1 MHYLWSCGFLCARY
15 RGVTRCNHFFAQLYG
30 GIEKKGQLSGKVS
43 EYLNEIFQ
51 VELKGT
57 KPCPSVGPH
66 DFHPLINKHPF
77 AKF

>member
-1 MHYLWSCGFLCARY
+1 MGFCVQDIG
-15 RGVTRCNHFFAQLYG
+15 GVTRCNHFFAQLYG
-30 GIEKKGQLSGKVS
+30 GIEKKDSFKGKFRS
-43 EYLNEIFQ
+43 IYEIFQ